1 VLIYLFDIIY
11 WFILVLYL
19 SSQYLIGSSSS
30 QDFDVTLMVCLLR
43 NLTHIAPP
51 VNGFDVLPSSQ
62 EKSIGA
68 DLARIKFY
76 RNRLAHSD
84 DDKISTIA
92 YNTAVQE
99 LTGVRKTFL
108 IYLPC
113 M

>member
-1 VLIYLFDIIY
+1 MTLFIDLLIYSGIVFIISI
-11 WFILVLYL
+11 FNTFV
-19 SSQYLIGSSSS
+19 GSSSS
-30 QDFDVTLMVCLLR
+30 QDFDVTIMVCLLR

-51 VNGFDVLPSSQ
+51 VNGFDVLPLSQ
-62 EKSIGA
+62 ETSIGA

-99 LTGVRKTFL
+99 LTGVRETYL
-108 IYLPC
+108 IYLPY